1 MTRTRPRSVTLA
13 VPAVLAVLFVAV
25 PLVSVLVR
33 VPWSGAVDVVR
44 TSPVRTALWLSLQTS
59 VIAALVST
67 VLGVPLAWW
76 LAHASGLRARI
87 VRVLCVAPMV
97 MPPVVGGI
105 ALLSA
110 FGRRGVVGLWLW
122 DWWGVSIPFTRTA
135 VVMAQ
140 VFVAMPFLVLSAEAA
155 FRQDGASLEEAART
169 MGAGPVRVFLR
180 VSLPAV
186 LPSVLAGTLLAWARA
201 IGEFGASITFAGSFP
216 GRTQTLP
223 MAVYEMV
230 ALDHGQSMVLS
241 LLLILV
247 SLVVLAIMR
256 DRWLFGGAR

>member
-1 MTRTRPRSVTLA
+1 MTNHRPRSVSLGI
-13 VPAVLAVLFVAV
+13 PAVLAVLFVTV
-25 PLVSVLVR
+25 PLVSVIVR
-33 VPWSGAVDVVR
+33 VPWSDAAGIVGTRA
-44 TSPVRTALWLSLQTS
+44 VRTALGLSLQTS
-59 VIAALVST
+59 LVAAVVSA
-67 VLGVPLAWW
+67 VVGVPLAWW
-76 LAHASGLRARI
+76 LAHASGLQARI

-110 FGRRGVVGLWLW
+110 FGRRGVVGQWLW
-122 DWWGVSIPFTRTA
+122 EWWGISLPFTRTS

-155 FRQDGASLEEAART
+155 FRQDGTSLEEAART
-169 MGAGPVRVFLR
+169 MGAGPVRIFFR
-180 VSLPAV
+180 VALPAV

-223 MAVYEMV
+223 MAVYEAV
-230 ALDHGQSMVLS
+230 SIDYRQSMVLS

-247 SLVVLAIMR
+247 SLVVLGLMR
-256 DRWLFGGAR
+256 ERWLFGGAR

>member
-1 MTRTRPRSVTLA
+1 MRSRRPQSLTLGLLALGALVFVT
-13 VPAVLAVLFVAV
+13 V
-25 PLVSVLVR
+25 PLVGVVVR
-33 VPWSGAVDVVR
+33 VPWSGVIDVVS
-44 TSPVRTALWLSLQTS
+44 THSVRTALWLSLQTS
-59 VIAALVST
+59 LMAAVVSAI
-67 VLGVPLAWW
+67 VGVPLAWW
-76 LAHASGLRARI
+76 LAHASGVRARV

-110 FGRRGVVGLWLW
+110 FGRRGVVGQWLW
-122 DWWGVSIPFTRTA
+122 DWWGVSLPFTRAA

-155 FRQDGASLEEAART
+155 FRQDGALLEDAART
-169 MGAGPVRVFLR
+169 MGARPLRVFLR

-230 ALDHGQSMVLS
+230 SIDYRQSMVLS

-247 SLVVLAIMR
+247 SLIVLALMR
-256 DRWLFGGAR
+256 DRWLFGGSR